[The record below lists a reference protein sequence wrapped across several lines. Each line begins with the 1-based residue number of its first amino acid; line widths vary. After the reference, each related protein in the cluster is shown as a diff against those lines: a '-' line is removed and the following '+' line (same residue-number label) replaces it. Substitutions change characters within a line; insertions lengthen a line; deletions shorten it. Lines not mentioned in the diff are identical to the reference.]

1 MVFPDLLER
10 SAALLHG
17 VLVWRPLQLWNT
29 GLAWAAAF
37 GLLTRNGFDLE
48 ISAWEQMVITEEIT
62 NGTLDDVAGITSR
75 LVPTCVSGEDAE
87 RPGRRSG
94 PAFR

>member
-1 MVFPDLLER
+1 MDEVIFSELLET

-17 VLVWRPLQLWNT
+17 VLVWRPLQLWNA

-37 GLLTRNGFDLE
+37 GLLIRNGLDLE

-62 NGTLDDVAGITSR
+62 NGTLDDVPAITSR
-75 LVPTCVSGEDAE
+75 LVPYLTK
-87 RPGRRSG
+87 R
-94 PAFR
+94 